1 MTNKWTAMAKGLA
14 SKAVTFAEQ
23 HKPSDAQ
30 LETAKA
36 WTHKA
41 ASDTASSAMR
51 MGKESFKSEFAK
63 DVAKGAGVGAVVA
76 IPIPI
81 IGPVFGAIVGGGMA
95 AYGNMTRPTTNVTY
109 QNAAPPAP
117 VSPSSEPAKDMYSE
131 LLKLDDLLKKGVLTE
146 QEFNVQKAKVLS
158 RI

>member
-51 MGKESFKSEFAK
+51 LGKESLKSEFVK
-63 DVAKGAGVGAVVA
+63 DVAKGAGVGAVIAVPV
-76 IPIPI
+76 PIVGPI
-81 IGPVFGAIVGGGMA
+81 IGAIVGGGMG
-95 AYGNMTRPTTNVTY
+95 AYHNMTRPTSHVTY
-109 QNAAPPAP
+109 QNAAQPAQVAP
-117 VSPSSEPAKDMYSE
+117 SEPAKDMYSE
-131 LLKLDDLLKKGVLTE
+131 LLKLDDLLKKGILTE
-146 QEFNVQKAKVLS
+146 QEFDVQKAKVLS
-158 RI
+158 GI